1 VIENSPYG
9 WTADLYAH
17 ATRDAGVPATR
28 VMVTPFPQ
36 SDDQPDY
43 ADIICTLAVADD
55 IVAALDAQNYRYKI
69 RYGTSGSA
77 LRVRIR
83 VFRNQQG

>member
-1 VIENSPYG
+1 VTDSLPTR
-9 WTADLYAH
+9 WTTDLYVH
-17 ATRDAGVPATR
+17 ATRDAGVPATQ

-36 SDDQPDY
+36 CDDQSSY

-55 IVAALDAQNYRYKI
+55 VVDALDDKDYRYKTEH
-69 RYGTSGSA
+69 GTSGSA

-83 VFRNQQG
+83 VFREQQG